1 MQRRL
6 LLLATLGSLCGCGST
21 ADPTA
26 SPMRGGS
33 SGGSGGLGG
42 LMGGMEAGNIEDMM
56 GKQKLSMDMMSSP
69 DLPAWHAQREK
80 IALAIG
86 DRSFQRPFARV
97 FDSLTVAFASLGS
110 RVQNMERVS
119 GYIAGSIPQ
128 LEPTRTA
135 AMQEAGMR
143 QYAMAKGYPASIFDK
158 KNSGG
163 MLDIDFGGM
172 MSRGMAGFTCS
183 LVRQGAKDTKVKLRF
198 DNVYYPELVAEYY
211 KLIWSAV
218 DKQMFLDIALD

>member
-6 LLLATLGSLCGCGST
+6 LLVSALGSIAGC
-21 ADPTA
+21 A
-26 SPMRGGS
+26 
-33 SGGSGGLGG
+33 GSGGGAG
-42 LMGGMEAGNIEDMM
+42 AEQMASLMGGGRSGGMGSIEDMM
-56 GKQKLSMDMMSSP
+56 GKQKLSMDMMSNP

-80 IALAIG
+80 MALAIG

-143 QYAMAKGYPASIFDK
+143 QYAIAKGYPPSIFDK

-163 MLDIDFGGM
+163 MMDIDFGGM

-211 KLIWSAV
+211 KLIWAAV
-218 DKQMFLDIALD
+218 DKQMFLDVALD

>member
-6 LLLATLGSLCGCGST
+6 LLLGGLGTLCGCGSVNP
-21 ADPTA
+21 AGALMDA
-26 SPMRGGS
+26 GSFGRGAGT
-33 SGGSGGLGG
+33 
-42 LMGGMEAGNIEDMM
+42 GGMGSMGMGDIDSMM
-56 GKQKLSMDMMSSP
+56 AKQKLNMDMMSSP

-80 IALAIG
+80 MALAIG

-97 FDSLTVAFASLGS
+97 FDSLTVAFATLGS

-135 AMQEAGMR
+135 AMQDAGMR
-143 QYAMAKGYPASIFDK
+143 QYAVAKGYSPAIFDE

-163 MLDIDFGGM
+163 MMDIDFGGM

-198 DNVYYPELVAEYY
+198 DNVYYPGLVAEYY
-211 KLIWSAV
+211 KLIWAAV
-218 DKQMFLDIALD
+218 DKQMFLDMALD